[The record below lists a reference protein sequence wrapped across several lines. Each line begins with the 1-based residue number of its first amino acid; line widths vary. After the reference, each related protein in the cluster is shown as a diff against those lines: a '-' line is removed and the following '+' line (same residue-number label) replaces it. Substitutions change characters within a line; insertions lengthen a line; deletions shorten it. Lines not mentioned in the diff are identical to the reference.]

1 MTRNSG
7 ADPAALEQEI
17 GYTFQNRDLL
27 LTALTHSSY
36 YNENKNGLPCNERL
50 EFLGDAVL
58 SAISAEFLYRRESG
72 DEGELSR
79 TRSALVSEEALCR
92 YAREINLGK
101 YLRLGKGE
109 SETGRSRPSTLAD
122 AFEAVIAAVYLDGGF
137 EKAQGFVLPF
147 VTKAAKALMQSG
159 STEDYKTL
167 LQKFIQ
173 HNRGDIL
180 EYVVTNESGPSHKR
194 TFEVQVSLNNN
205 VIGSGFGSSKRE
217 AEQMAVKEALRL
229 FGEVGV
235 DA

>member
-7 ADPAALEQEI
+7 ADPAALEQEV

-122 AFEAVIAAVYLDGGF
+122 AFEAVIAALYLDGGF
-137 EKAQGFVLPF
+137 SPAKAFVLPYIEEHF
-147 VTKAAKALMQSG
+147 DETRHSH
-159 STEDYKTL
+159 DYKTVLQEIVQKNPGDL
-167 LQKFIQ
+167 LSYEILSENGPP
-173 HNRGDIL
+173 HNR
-180 EYVVTNESGPSHKR
+180 
-194 TFEVQVSLNNN
+194 TFVCGVFINSNALAK
-205 VIGSGFGSSKRE
+205 GTGKTKKA
-217 AEQMAVKEALRL
+217 AEQDAARQALAL
-229 FGEVGV
+229 MGIS
-235 DA
+235 